1 MYYKDE
7 TLKKELIAM
16 ISYNLNARTLA
27 KRIGVSQGYLSDV
40 LSGKRGLS
48 EKIRNFLGYRT
59 VIVKDKSTKKQE

>member
-1 MYYKDE
+1 
-7 TLKKELIAM
+7 M